1 LQLTLLLPQG
11 LRFVY
16 GGELLLVA
24 RTY

>member
-1 LQLTLLLPQG
+1 LQLTALLLQG